1 MKVPSATASG
11 SSPNTMRRGL
21 IYDPDYLDVHRT
33 GGILF
38 IQVTLN
44 TGRTLNVERA
54 FYARVAGLA

>member
-1 MKVPSATASG
+1 
-11 SSPNTMRRGL
+11 MRRGL

-54 FYARVAGLA
+54 FYARVAGLS